1 MKGLVVKE
9 IVLADDTLITS
20 KTDLRGDIIYAN
32 DDFLKYAGYTMDEIL
47 YKPHNI
53 VRHED
58 MPRTVFKFL
67 WDYMKR
73 GEEIFAFVKNKTKNN
88 DYYWVFAN
96 VTPSFD
102 VNNQI
107 IGYYSVRRKPNA
119 KALEQIKPLY
129 RELLKFEQMSLDRG
143 VEFLRDFCK
152 NSHKSYNELIFS
164 LQEAK

>member
-1 MKGLVVKE
+1 M
-9 IVLADDTLITS
+9 TS
-20 KTDLRGDIIYAN
+20 KTDLKGKIVYAN
-32 DDFLKYAGYTMDEIL
+32 DDFLTYAGYKMDEIL

-58 MPRTVFKFL
+58 MPRAVFKFL

-73 GEEIFAFVKNKTKNN
+73 GEEIFAFVKNKTKSG

-129 RELLKFEQMSLDRG
+129 RELLKFEQMGLDRD

>member
-1 MKGLVVKE
+1 MAKE
-9 IVLADDTLITS
+9 IFLEKDCLITS
-20 KTDLRGDIIYAN
+20 KTDLKGKIVYAN
-32 DDFLKYAGYTMDEIL
+32 DDFLTYAGYKMDEIL

-58 MPRTVFKFL
+58 MPRVVFKFL

-73 GEEIFAFVKNKTKNN
+73 GEEIFAFVKNKTKSG
-88 DYYWVFAN
+88 DYYLVFAN

-129 RELLKFEQMSLDRG
+129 RELLKFEQMGLDRDE
-143 VEFLRDFCK
+143 EFLRDFCK

>member
-1 MKGLVVKE
+1 
-9 IVLADDTLITS
+9 
-20 KTDLRGDIIYAN
+20 
-32 DDFLKYAGYTMDEIL
+32 MDEIL

>member
-1 MKGLVVKE
+1 MKE

-20 KTDLRGDIIYAN
+20 KTDLKGDIIYAN
-32 DDFLKYAGYTMDEIL
+32 ADFLKYAGYKMDEIL

-67 WDYMKR
+67 WDYMKN
-73 GEEIFAFVKNKTKNN
+73 GQEIFAYVKNRTKNN

-102 VNNQI
+102 IHNQI
-107 IGYYSVRRKPNA
+107 IGYYSVRRKPNP
-119 KALEQIKPLY
+119 KAIEQIKPLY
-129 RELLKFEQMSLDRG
+129 KELLKIEKESLDKG
-143 VEFLRDFCK
+143 VEFLNDFCK
-152 NSHKSYNELIFS
+152 NSKKSYNEIIFS

>member
-1 MKGLVVKE
+1 MAKE
-9 IVLADDTLITS
+9 IFLEKDSLITS
-20 KTDLRGDIIYAN
+20 KTDLKGKIVYAN
-32 DDFLKYAGYTMDEIL
+32 DDFLTYAGYAMQDIL

-67 WDYMKR
+67 WDYMKN
-73 GEEIFAFVKNKTKNN
+73 GQEIFAYVKNRTKNN

-102 VNNQI
+102 VYDKI
-107 IGYYSVRRKPNA
+107 IGYYSVRRKPNP
-119 KALEQIKPLY
+119 KAIEQIEPLY
-129 RELLKFEQMSLDRG
+129 KELLKIEKESLDKG
-143 VEFLRDFCK
+143 VEFLNDFCK
-152 NSHKSYNELIFS
+152 NSKKSYNEIIFS

>member
-1 MKGLVVKE
+1 MAKE
-9 IVLADDTLITS
+9 IFLEKDCLITS
-20 KTDLRGDIIYAN
+20 KTDLKGKIVYAN
-32 DDFLKYAGYTMDEIL
+32 DDFLTYAGYKMDEIL

-58 MPRTVFKFL
+58 MPRAVFKFL

-73 GEEIFAFVKNKTKNN
+73 GEEIFAFVKNKTKSG

-129 RELLKFEQMSLDRG
+129 WELLKFEQMGLDRD

>member
-1 MKGLVVKE
+1 MAKE
-9 IVLADDTLITS
+9 IFLEKDCLITS
-20 KTDLRGDIIYAN
+20 KTDLKGKIVYAN
-32 DDFLKYAGYTMDEIL
+32 DDFLTYAGYKMDEIL

-58 MPRTVFKFL
+58 MPR
-67 WDYMKR
+67 
-73 GEEIFAFVKNKTKNN
+73 N

>member
-1 MKGLVVKE
+1 MAKE
-9 IVLADDTLITS
+9 IFLEKDCLITS
-20 KTDLRGDIIYAN
+20 KTDLKGKIVYAN
-32 DDFLKYAGYTMDEIL
+32 DDFLTYAGYKMDEIL

-58 MPRTVFKFL
+58 MPRAVFKFL

-73 GEEIFAFVKNKTKNN
+73 GEEIFAFVKNKTKSG

-129 RELLKFEQMSLDRG
+129 RELSKFEQMGLDRD

>member
-1 MKGLVVKE
+1 MAKE
-9 IVLADDTLITS
+9 IFLEKDYLITS
-20 KTDLRGDIIYAN
+20 KTDLKGKIVYAN
-32 DDFLKYAGYTMDEIL
+32 DDFLTYAGYKMDEIL

>member
-1 MKGLVVKE
+1 MAKE
-9 IVLADDTLITS
+9 IFLEKDCLITS
-20 KTDLRGDIIYAN
+20 KTDLKGKIVYAN
-32 DDFLKYAGYTMDEIL
+32 DDFLAYAGYKMDEIL

-67 WDYMKR
+67 WDYMKK
-73 GEEIFAFVKNKTKNN
+73 GEEIFAYVKNKTKNN

-107 IGYYSVRRKPNA
+107 IGYYSVRRKPNP

-129 RELLKFEQMSLDRG
+129 QELLKFEQMSLDRG
-143 VEFLRDFCK
+143 VEFLKDFCK
-152 NSHKSYNELIFS
+152 NSHKSYNEFIFS

>member
-1 MKGLVVKE
+1 MAKE
-9 IVLADDTLITS
+9 IFLEKDCLITS
-20 KTDLRGDIIYAN
+20 KTDLKGKIVYAN
-32 DDFLKYAGYTMDEIL
+32 DDFLTYAGYKMDEIL

-58 MPRTVFKFL
+58 MPRAVFKFL

-73 GEEIFAFVKNKTKNN
+73 GEEIFAFVKNKTKSG

-96 VTPSFD
+96 VTSSFD

-129 RELLKFEQMSLDRG
+129 RELLKFEQMGLDRDE
-143 VEFLRDFCK
+143 EFLRDFCK

>member
-1 MKGLVVKE
+1 MVKE

>member
-1 MKGLVVKE
+1 MAKE
-9 IVLADDTLITS
+9 IFLEKDCLITS
-20 KTDLRGDIIYAN
+20 KTDLKGKIVYAN
-32 DDFLKYAGYTMDEIL
+32 DDFLTYAGYKMDEIL

-58 MPRTVFKFL
+58 MPRAVFKFL

-129 RELLKFEQMSLDRG
+129 RELLKFEQMDLDRD